1 MCLATGR
8 MPIMVEGAGEALELP
23 STPQPREMMNQAQHC
38 ILGESSGHWRG
49 VGAEIHTISPCD
61 SPVAQVQTS
70 EGPQS
75 VTVGFHEAHQWSRG
89 CILTG
94 GQRSPGSG
102 YVAIGRRKPLL
113 HPDQEG
119 EA

>member
-1 MCLATGR
+1 
-8 MPIMVEGAGEALELP
+8 MPLVVEGAGEALELP
-23 STPQPREMMNQAQHC
+23 STPQPREMRNQAQHC
-38 ILGESSGHWRG
+38 TLGESSGRWRG
-49 VGAEIHTISPCD
+49 VGAEIHTISPCN

-70 EGPQS
+70 KGPQS

-89 CILTG
+89 RILTG

-102 YVAIGRRKPLL
+102 YAAIGRRKPLL

-119 EA
+119 QA